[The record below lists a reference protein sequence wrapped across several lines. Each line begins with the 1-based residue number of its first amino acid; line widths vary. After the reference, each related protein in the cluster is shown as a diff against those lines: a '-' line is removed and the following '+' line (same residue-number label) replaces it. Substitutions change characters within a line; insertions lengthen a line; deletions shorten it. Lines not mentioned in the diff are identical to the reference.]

1 MTTLRDVAK
10 KANVSQMTV
19 SRVFNHP
26 ETVSD
31 ELKELVFSAV
41 KELNYHPNASAKA
54 LKNKKTQ
61 VIKVLILENI
71 SSAEPYYMRVLAGI
85 TKKLDTLQYS
95 LQLSSQF
102 DLDIDTCDGLIVMV
116 AKNTD
121 HRKLAKLDK
130 PLVLFG
136 ENPYFDF
143 ADTDNQKDIYQ
154 ATIYAAHCGYEHLY
168 YIGLDHLETFAKKR
182 RSGYEQA
189 ISHLNKNSQIFTISG
204 AHDDELDFLKCLP
217 LKKNSAF
224 ICATDKIALEVS
236 SILETKGVLPDDF
249 GVIGHDG
256 ILLDKLF
263 DHHLTTMAQ
272 NFELMGTYLAEMLL
286 AKIYTK
292 PLLNSRLFPADLLVR
307 QTTRPLR

>member
-1 MTTLRDVAK
+1 MMWLKSERFPDDSPLASSIIPK
-10 KANVSQMTV
+10 
-19 SRVFNHP
+19 
-26 ETVSD
+26 TVSD
-31 ELKELVFSAV
+31 ELKGARLFCC

-102 DLDIDTCDGLIVMV
+102 DLDIDTCDGLIVIG
-116 AKNTD
+116 AKRNTD

-143 ADTDNQKDIYQ
+143 ATDTDNQKDIYQ

-168 YIGLDHLETFAKKR
+168 YIGF
-182 RSGYEQA
+182 RS
-189 ISHLNKNSQIFTISG
+189 S
-204 AHDDELDFLKCLP
+204 
-217 LKKNSAF
+217 
-224 ICATDKIALEVS
+224 
-236 SILETKGVLPDDF
+236 
-249 GVIGHDG
+249 
-256 ILLDKLF
+256 
-263 DHHLTTMAQ
+263 
-272 NFELMGTYLAEMLL
+272 
-286 AKIYTK
+286 
-292 PLLNSRLFPADLLVR
+292 
-307 QTTRPLR
+307 

>member
-1 MTTLRDVAK
+1 M
-10 KANVSQMTV
+10 N
-19 SRVFNHP
+19 F
-26 ETVSD
+26 E
-31 ELKELVFSAV
+31 
-41 KELNYHPNASAKA
+41 
-54 LKNKKTQ
+54 
-61 VIKVLILENI
+61 
-71 SSAEPYYMRVLAGI
+71 
-85 TKKLDTLQYS
+85 
-95 LQLSSQF
+95 
-102 DLDIDTCDGLIVMV
+102 
-116 AKNTD
+116 
-121 HRKLAKLDK
+121 
-130 PLVLFG
+130 
-136 ENPYFDF
+136 
-143 ADTDNQKDIYQ
+143 
-154 ATIYAAHCGYEHLY
+154 
-168 YIGLDHLETFAKKR
+168 
-182 RSGYEQA
+182 
-189 ISHLNKNSQIFTISG
+189 
-204 AHDDELDFLKCLP
+204 FLKCLP